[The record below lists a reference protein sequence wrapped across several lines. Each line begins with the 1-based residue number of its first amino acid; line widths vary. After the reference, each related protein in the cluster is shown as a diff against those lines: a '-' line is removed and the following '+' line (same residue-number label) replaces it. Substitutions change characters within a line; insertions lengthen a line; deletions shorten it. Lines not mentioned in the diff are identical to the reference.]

1 MICGKESNLEI
12 SLCKSCYDI
21 QLAINKKSIIGLSN
35 LIRIYD
41 LTIKKILS
49 NIIEW
54 KKLRLLLKILK
65 QTNKA
70 TTKTKTKAER
80 KCERKYWPK

>member
-1 MICGKESNLEI
+1 MYSCMVCGKESNLGI
-12 SLCKSCYDI
+12 SLCQPCYDI

-49 NIIEW
+49 NIIE
-54 KKLRLLLKILK
+54 
-65 QTNKA
+65 
-70 TTKTKTKAER
+70 
-80 KCERKYWPK
+80 